1 MRLIDADALT
11 KSITDWYCDPE
22 RCNNYGGVMC
32 RACHV
37 DDALSCIDQAPT
49 VNEWFSVREHLPV
62 SGKSYLTIGPRGVM
76 RVAEAYVPA
85 QALPT
90 WGGDPGTVWWRCEGK
105 FVAATHWMEKPA
117 PPPKEGE
124 VDGGQ

>member
-1 MRLIDADALT
+1 MRMIDADALL
-11 KSITDWYCDPE
+11 
-22 RCNNYGGVMC
+22 
-32 RACHV
+32 RAYDEAHEGPPGKARKLIE
-37 DDALSCIDQAPT
+37 DAPT
-49 VNEWFSVREHLPV
+49 VVEWVSVGEHLPE

-85 QALPT
+85 QVLST
-90 WGGDPGTVWWRCEGK
+90 YGGDPVTVWWRCEGK

-124 VDGGQ
+124 ANG